1 MAQAA
6 APIPLFYR
14 IAFLVVDPLI
24 AGSGAYLDLFN
35 PAFVFNSVVPS
46 TIAPYNPLYSFL
58 QHQLAA
64 ALLLCVTIDLFLL
77 RKTRELWI
85 WDPVQAGQLLWDIIM
100 VGSHILSLE
109 QQHRLSLHGLRPEDW
124 GSLAVTGG
132 IGLVR
137 IAFLTRLGFG
147 KIENKQRTG

>member
-6 APIPLFYR
+6 IHIPIFYR
-14 IAFLVVDPLI
+14 IAFLVIDPLI
-24 AGSGAYLDLFN
+24 AAQGAYLDIFN
-35 PAFVFNSVVPS
+35 PAFVINSVVPPS
-46 TIAPYNPLYSFL
+46 IAPYNPFYSFL

-64 ALLLCVTIDLFLL
+64 ALLLCVILDLFLL

-85 WDPVQAGQLLWDIIM
+85 WDTVQAGQLLWDIIM
-100 VGSHILSLE
+100 VGSHILSLK
-109 QQHRLSLHGLRPEDW
+109 QQRRLSLEGLRVEDW
-124 GSLAVTGG
+124 GTLTVTGG

-147 KIENKQRTG
+147 KVVSEKKTG